1 MAPPDARRLL
11 SGGVADAVGFLGG
24 ALAGFWLGQ
33 WLGMDIFAP
42 GYGGASLVGI
52 LLVGMGGGLGVQLA
66 RRWQALR
73 GKDDPAP

>member
-1 MAPPDARRLL
+1 MAAPDTRRLL

>member
-1 MAPPDARRLL
+1 MAPPDTRRLL
-11 SGGVADAVGFLGG
+11 SGGVADTVGFLGG